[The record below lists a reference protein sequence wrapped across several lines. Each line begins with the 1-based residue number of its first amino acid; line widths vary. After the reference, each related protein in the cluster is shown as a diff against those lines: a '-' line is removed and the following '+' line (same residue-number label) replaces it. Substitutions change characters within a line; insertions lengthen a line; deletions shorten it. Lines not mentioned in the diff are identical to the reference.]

1 MNESLVALRHS
12 IEKVKGLMELYD
24 ELAGRSCTGSEAE
37 EAAAQMMVAKEHIL
51 KIILE
56 IRKRIADIAQNAS
69 AAQKHV

>member
-12 IEKVKGLMELYD
+12 MEKVKGLMEIYD
-24 ELAGRSCTGSEAE
+24 ELAGRSSTGYEAE

-56 IRKRIADIAQNAS
+56 TRKRIAHLEAELTQ
-69 AAQKHV
+69 